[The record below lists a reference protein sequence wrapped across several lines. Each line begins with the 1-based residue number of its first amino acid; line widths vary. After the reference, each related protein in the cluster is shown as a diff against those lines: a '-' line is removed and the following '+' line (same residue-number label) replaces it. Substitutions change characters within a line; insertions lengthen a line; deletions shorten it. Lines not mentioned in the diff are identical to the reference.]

1 MNFFLSF
8 GALMSRNPSLI
19 SHLRSSLVQ
28 EFHSWRGLIRTDWH
42 WLLLLCIG
50 VAALIILSRPLPP
63 KDVYFAVGQEGSTF
77 EMLGKKFIPYFE
89 AEGVRLHLVN
99 TRGSAKSLADLADK
113 ENSVNAALMIA
124 GVVDGGAYPRL
135 RSLGSVEYAPLWLF
149 YKGPEFHGPKPF
161 AYFSTKRISVGPSG
175 SAAEITLEK
184 ILALS
189 GISTEGRPNLFRIA
203 NKDAIAGLLGGDLD
217 GIFIMDGFN
226 SPNVQE
232 LLRHPDIHVLN
243 FTYAPAYV
251 KKLPYMS
258 AVTIPKG
265 SLDLHKAYPAE
276 DIQML
281 ASTVTLLVEKDMHP
295 AVQSIFLLAA
305 EKISNE
311 LDQFFAKPEFFPAY
325 IDHAVEIS
333 PIAKRFYEGVKMP
346 MLERLPVWL
355 SSYIDRMWLVL
366 LGLLAVIYPIFR
378 LLPSYRSKHSLMI
391 IEDAYDEIQEIDQL
405 SADTSNPD
413 LLRNLLLRLDQL
425 DKDTRD
431 GWVSSEEKNRLYTMK
446 GALNLVRSQVL
457 SKLEKS
463 TPAIN

>member
-1 MNFFLSF
+1 
-8 GALMSRNPSLI
+8 MSRNPSLI
-19 SHLRSSLVQ
+19 SHLRNSLAQ
-28 EFHSWRGLIRTDWH
+28 ELHSWMNLIRTDWH
-42 WLLLLCIG
+42 WLLLLCVGIT
-50 VAALIILSRPLPP
+50 ALIILSRPLPP

-89 AEGVRLHLVN
+89 AEGVHLHLVN
-99 TRGSAKSLADLADK
+99 TQGSAKSLVDLAEK
-113 ENSVNAALMIA
+113 GNAVNAALMIG
-124 GVVDGGAYPRL
+124 GVADSGAYPGL

-149 YKGPEFHGPKPF
+149 YRGPEFHGPKPF
-161 AYFSTKRISVGPSG
+161 AYFSTKQVSVGPSG
-175 SAAEITLEK
+175 SAAEIILRR

-189 GISTEGRPNLFRIA
+189 GISIEGRPNVLKIP
-203 NKDAIAGLLGGDLD
+203 NKDAISRLLSNEID
-217 GIFIMDGFN
+217 GVFIMDGFN
-226 SPNVQE
+226 SPNIQE
-232 LLRHPDIHVLN
+232 LLQHPDIHVLN
-243 FTYAPAYV
+243 FSYAPAYV

-258 AVTIPKG
+258 VVTIPKG
-265 SLDLHKAYPAE
+265 SLDLNKAYPAE

-281 ASTVTLLVEKDMHP
+281 ASTVTLLIGKDMHP

-325 IDHAVEIS
+325 VDHAVAIS
-333 PIAKRFYEGVKMP
+333 PIAKRFYEGGRMP

-355 SSYIDRMWLVL
+355 SSYIDRMWLIL

-391 IEDAYDEIQEIDQL
+391 IEDGYDEIQEIDQL
-405 SADTSNPD
+405 SANTNNPD
-413 LLRNLLLRLDQL
+413 LLRKLLIRLEQL

-446 GALNLVRSQVL
+446 GALNLVRNQVL
-457 SKLEKS
+457 SKLEKNAS
-463 TPAIN
+463 SINEN